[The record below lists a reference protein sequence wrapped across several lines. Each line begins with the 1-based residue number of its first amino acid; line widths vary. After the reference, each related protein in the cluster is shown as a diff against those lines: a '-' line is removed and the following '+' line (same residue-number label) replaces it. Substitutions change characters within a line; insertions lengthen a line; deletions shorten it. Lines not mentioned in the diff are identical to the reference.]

1 MADPTL
7 FELVRVRDSAAGV
20 ERTVRRFVADADQA
34 RYTIVDKDAA
44 DRNGL
49 PLPSKPVVQVEPLK
63 GRELD
68 AALDDAG
75 LPKTGTADEKRQRL
89 ADHQT
94 ADATEAP
101 VEASEAVTNNE

>member
-20 ERTVRRFVADADQA
+20 ERTVRRFVADADRD

-49 PLPSKPVVQVEPLK
+49 PLLSKPVVQVPLK